1 VRQQLQVHHLHRQ
14 LRLVL
19 VLEVAAIQTLGL
31 PKSLKVLFAMQMA
44 LRMVKM
50 QVALNCSA
58 QKVAM
63 ENLRGDLSK
72 VADLE
77 VADLE
82 VAHLEFGKIQ

>member
-1 VRQQLQVHHLHRQ
+1 
-14 LRLVL
+14 
-19 VLEVAAIQTLGL
+19 VAAIQTLGL
-31 PKSLKVLFAMQMA
+31 PKSLKVFSAMQMA

-50 QVALNCSA
+50 PVALNCSA

-77 VADLE
+77 VVDLE

>member
-1 VRQQLQVHHLHRQ
+1 
-14 LRLVL
+14 
-19 VLEVAAIQTLGL
+19 VAAIQTLGL
-31 PKSLKVLFAMQMA
+31 PILLKVFSAMQTDQQV
-44 LRMVKM
+44 LKM
-50 QVALNCSA
+50 QVALNYSA

-77 VADLE
+77 VVDLE

>member
-1 VRQQLQVHHLHRQ
+1 
-14 LRLVL
+14 
-19 VLEVAAIQTLGL
+19 
-31 PKSLKVLFAMQMA
+31 
-44 LRMVKM
+44 
-50 QVALNCSA
+50 
-58 QKVAM
+58 M

>member
-1 VRQQLQVHHLHRQ
+1 M
-14 LRLVL
+14 
-19 VLEVAAIQTLGL
+19 AAIQTLGL
-31 PKSLKVLFAMQMA
+31 PTLPKVFSAMQMA